1 MLNKGSGETTEQV
14 AARWGPGFHLAS
26 RLDAATSGALPL
38 AYGDMPARYL
48 QAQFA
53 GRLVRKDY
61 ICLCEGPSLGP
72 RHTVGR
78 ISRKLL
84 VGKRT
89 EVCEDGLE
97 AETIYLVKERY
108 ASEASELMLLKVRP
122 LTGRQHQIRVHLS
135 SLGRPIVGDQAYGG
149 RGQLRLFL
157 HCARLRLRDPQ
168 GRPITVESPLP
179 RRLAKFLATLQNRSG
194 TVMPGSQVHGVGR
207 LRAAV
212 PFNTLAAHLS
222 AQRTVSGW
230 SRQASHTL
238 WIKSF

>member
-1 MLNKGSGETTEQV
+1 MRIKTDQFKSETCLRMASQAILWLGPGLLVLNKGSGETTEQV

-38 AYGDMPARYL
+38 AYGDMPGRYL

-89 EVCEDGLE
+89 EVSEEGQE
-97 AETIYLVKERY
+97 AETIYFVKERY
-108 ASEASELMLLKVRP
+108 EKGSELGSELMLLKVRP

-149 RGQLRLFL
+149 RGQQRLFL
-157 HCARLRLRDPQ
+157 HCARLRLRCPAGQ
-168 GRPITVESPLP
+168 RITVEAPLP
-179 RRLAKFLATLQNRSG
+179 RRLAKFLSTLQN
-194 TVMPGSQVHGVGR
+194 
-207 LRAAV
+207 
-212 PFNTLAAHLS
+212 
-222 AQRTVSGW
+222 
-230 SRQASHTL
+230 QAS
-238 WIKSF
+238 S